1 MKRQGTVLAGP
12 RSGNKAPGDRVIS
25 SLPVGGGGG
34 LEVFRV
40 FQGFQGF
47 NYFRDFTYLGQGIQ
61 GISGGFCRV
70 L

>member
-34 LEVFRV
+34 GGGLEVFRV
-40 FQGFQGF
+40 FQGFH
-47 NYFRDFTYLGQGIQ
+47 YFMDFTYLGQGIQ

>member
-40 FQGFQGF
+40 FQGFH
-47 NYFRDFTYLGQGIQ
+47 YFMDFTYLGQGIR
-61 GISGGFCRV
+61 GFREDFV
-70 L
+70 GHYES